1 MNKQKFSTIVAEN
14 YNEIVRNFKSGLK
27 SKGYRF
33 DEDMM
38 NDAFLSCY
46 NTLKDKEVTKQ
57 EALKYYWVAYI
68 NKYKNKTNKLCLL
81 DYREDMSVDFE
92 DIESKKYDNTIDRI
106 YDIIIGELQDQFGV
120 RKGYIWELY
129 TCKGVS
135 SKDIKSSKVNCVDNY
150 AYFTKQMK
158 RYIKKHIIP
167 KNKELKELL
176 IARKE
181 L

>member
-1 MNKQKFSTIVAEN
+1 MNKQTFSTIVAEN

-27 SKGYRF
+27 SKGYIF
-33 DEDMM
+33 DEDIM

-46 NTLKDKEVTKQ
+46 NTLKDKKITKQ

-68 NKYKNKTNKLCLL
+68 NKFKNKVNKVGLL
-81 DYREDMSVDFE
+81 DYYEDMSDNFE
-92 DIESKKYDNTIDRI
+92 NIESEKYDPTIDRI
-106 YDIIIGELQDQFGV
+106 YDIIIGELQDQFGT
-120 RKGYIWELY
+120 RKAYIWELY
-129 TCKGVS
+129 ACKGVS
-135 SKDIKSSKVNCVDNY
+135 SKDIKAIGLNCVNNF

-167 KNKELKELL
+167 TNLELKELL
-176 IARKE
+176 TVRKE